1 MQKID
6 VKVDWSRKNYGGGW
20 GNPVLGIILSTG
32 DTWEEF
38 MKDFEEALDFHI
50 EGMMEHGDQLPQWA
64 VERDYEIEYRM
75 TVSALLHRALE
86 YTTLEAISRASGLKR
101 SVLKRYANCD
111 VCPREAQR
119 EKIVAAL
126 KKISADLMA
135 LADSMK

>member
-6 VKVDWSRKNYGGGW
+6 VKLDWSGKNYGGGW

-38 MKDFEEALDFHI
+38 TKDFEEALDFHI

-75 TVSALLHRALE
+75 TVSASGIEVHHLGGNKSCKWI
-86 YTTLEAISRASGLKR
+86 EAFR
-101 SVLKRYANCD
+101 SQK
-111 VCPREAQR
+111 VCYGCCLPQR
-119 EKIVAAL
+119 CSV
-126 KKISADLMA
+126 
-135 LADSMK
+135 